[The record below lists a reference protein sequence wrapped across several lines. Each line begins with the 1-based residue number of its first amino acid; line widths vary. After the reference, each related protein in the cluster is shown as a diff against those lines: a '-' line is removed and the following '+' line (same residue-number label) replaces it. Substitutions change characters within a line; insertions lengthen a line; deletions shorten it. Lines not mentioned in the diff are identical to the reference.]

1 MAFTKIDHVG
11 ILVPD
16 LDIAKKVYVDGM
28 GLSIDE
34 HRSPWPQGQP
44 GTFDGVTS
52 VHIPIGEMY
61 LEVSRPN
68 APDTPAGRFVAER
81 SGLYYISLA
90 STDMAADLRLL
101 QSRGVKL
108 EGHWRTKGP
117 VFLDPETT
125 QGLRIQIIPEQP
137 YYVHPFYRGEGLIT
151 GMAHVGTAC
160 RSSEEARHLWG
171 KVFGFR
177 EDKSME
183 RGIEPP
189 QGGGPNRAAGD
200 PVHLL
205 EFPIGGTVLEVSIP
219 TTTDSGSARLVAQR
233 ATLGSVYHHI
243 CPFAPNVHALMD
255 RAKAAGLQ
263 QVGSI
268 PPREVNP
275 RATAWLH
282 PRTAAGVLTEVWN
295 RNPGG
300 EHIPHRSARRRGQH

>member
-1 MAFTKIDHVG
+1 MAFTRIDHIG

-16 LDIAKKVYVDGM
+16 LETAKQVYVDGM

-34 HRSPWPQGQP
+34 HRSPWPQGRP

-52 VHIPIGEMY
+52 VDVQIGEMY
-61 LEVSRPN
+61 LEISKPN
-68 APDTPAGRFVAER
+68 SPDTPAGQFVAGR
-81 SGLYYISLA
+81 SGMYYISLA
-90 STDMAADLRLL
+90 STDIAADLGML

-108 EGHWRTKGP
+108 EGNGRTNGP
-117 VFLDPETT
+117 LFLDPETT
-125 QGLRIQIIPEQP
+125 QGLRIQITREQN

-151 GMAHVGTAC
+151 GMAHVGVAC
-160 RSSEEARHLWG
+160 RSAEEARHLWAD
-171 KVFGFR
+171 VFGLR

-183 RGIEPP
+183 RGLEPA
-189 QGGGPNRAAGD
+189 QDRDPNRAAGD

-205 EFPIGGTVLEVSIP
+205 EFPIGGTVLEVSVP
-219 TTTDSGSARLVAQR
+219 TTTESGTARLVAQR
-233 ATLGSVYHHI
+233 APLVSVYHHI

-268 PPREVNP
+268 SPREVNP

-295 RNPGG
+295 RNPGS
-300 EHIPHRSARRRGQH
+300 EHRHGQL